1 MENQNE
7 KEVIESIDLLPPK
20 SDVVFKMIFGDKR
33 NISILRAFLKAVL
46 DLDDSEYQEITL
58 IDPQGKRENKDDKLS
73 IVDVE
78 LITRTGKI
86 VHIEIQIA
94 EQIYLPERIVYYNSK
109 IVAQQLEKGGK
120 FENLVKTIT
129 IAIADFEIVHD
140 SDEYY
145 HKFQLYEQKSGLK
158 FSDLVE
164 INTLELKK
172 IPPESDNTEKYEW
185 VKFLKAE
192 QKEEFEMLSEH
203 NPNIKEAYNEVVR
216 LSNDRRARALY
227 EAREKELKDFNSI
240 MSDSFMKGEKSGEQL
255 KAIRIAENLL
265 KMGDSIKK
273 VSLVTGLT
281 VEEIKKIKVNLKV

>member
-1 MENQNE
+1 MEHQHG
-7 KEVIESIDLLPPK
+7 KEFIEPIDLLPPK
-20 SDVVFKMIFGDKR
+20 SDIVFKMIFGDKR
-33 NISILRAFLKAVL
+33 NINILKAFLKAIL
-46 DLDDSEYQEITL
+46 DLNDSEYQQITL

-129 IAIADFEIVHD
+129 IAIADFEIVRD
-140 SDEYY
+140 SDRYY
-145 HKFQLYEQKSGLK
+145 HKFQLYEQESGLK

-192 QKEEFEMLSEH
+192 QKEEFEMLSEQ
-203 NPNIKEAYNEVVR
+203 NPNIREAYNEVIR
-216 LSNDRRARALY
+216 ISQNLEARALY
-227 EAREKELKDFNSI
+227 EAREKELKDFNSRI
-240 MSDSFMKGEKSGEQL
+240 SDSFTRGEQS
-255 KAIRIAENLL
+255 KAIRVAENLF
-265 KMGDSIKK
+265 KMGLSIEQI
-273 VSLVTGLT
+273 VRGTDLSI
-281 VEEIKKIKVNLKV
+281 EEVQQIKANLKV